1 MQEPGLDLHEWQTRW
16 AELQEEAADDAE
28 ATLPEIVRYVSDMLD
43 ERGFQIGEPVTAEG
57 DDAEIIRSFE
67 AAREIARLAE
77 AGDADPGDV
86 GAALE
91 NLREIYDYL
100 VQDRAAP

>member
-1 MQEPGLDLHEWQTRW
+1 M
-16 AELQEEAADDAE
+16 
-28 ATLPEIVRYVSDMLD
+28 
-43 ERGFQIGEPVTAEG
+43 TAEG